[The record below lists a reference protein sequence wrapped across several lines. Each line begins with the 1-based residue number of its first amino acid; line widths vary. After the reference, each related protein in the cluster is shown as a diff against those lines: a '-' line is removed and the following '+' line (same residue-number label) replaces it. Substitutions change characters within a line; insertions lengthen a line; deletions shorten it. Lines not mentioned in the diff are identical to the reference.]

1 MTPND
6 LKMDPQM
13 WGQCRYSVPRHVL
26 LPKLHSLRP
35 HTSGIHPS
43 PFGAALTPQRLS
55 RGRWGGR
62 CRRLKPLCT
71 IGWALASRRRCMYF
85 PPTCTAFVP
94 TPQASI
100 PAHLEPHL
108 RSRSPTRPEAETTE
122 TAEGT
127 ASVWQ
132 RMLLPSHSPMLYL
145 AQHA

>member
-26 LPKLHSLRP
+26 FPKLHSLRP

-71 IGWALASRRRCMYF
+71 IGWALAFADAACTF
-85 PPTCTAFVP
+85 PQLAQP
-94 TPQASI
+94 SS
-100 PAHLEPHL
+100 PHL
-108 RSRSPTRPEAETTE
+108 RHPSQPIWSHTYVPALPRVPKRRQLKPLRGLHPCGNECFYRRTRPCCT
-122 TAEGT
+122 
-127 ASVWQ
+127 
-132 RMLLPSHSPMLYL
+132 
-145 AQHA
+145 